1 MNFRKISLII
11 ILSLALQGMWAQG
24 LKSFSLP
31 FPKWWEPANLS
42 IFKQAYPDVEF
53 ISDYNMEKNDWL
65 IHIYTKDSNG
75 KKKETKLYWCDS
87 RFLPEEEL
95 VNKENYRPM
104 LYPYQME
111 TRDPSTFT
119 EEEIERIKEFS
130 SRENR
135 KNGAID
141 PPFFHNAI
149 FDCETR
155 ASTERHIKTYEFLTL
170 QVNVHEKIY
179 EPLKRVHRRVMEL
192 PKDEEMERFL
202 KTLTR
207 TDGFAWRTV
216 RDTQSRSYHSI
227 GLAIDV
233 LPKGYYQRIIYW
245 GWQKQLRPDD
255 WYMTPLSKRWSPP
268 QRVIDIF
275 AEEGFIWGGN
285 WAVWDNMHFEYHPEL
300 LLYAKKSRG
309 R

>member
-1 MNFRKISLII
+1 MSMKLKR
-11 ILSLALQGMWAQG
+11 LALIFAAALTFSNIFAEG
-24 LKSFSLP
+24 LKGFTLP

-42 IFKQAYPDVEF
+42 IFKQAYPDVKF
-53 ISDYNMEKNDWL
+53 VSDYDTEKNDWL
-65 IHIYTKDSNG
+65 IHIYTKKSDGSTE
-75 KKKETKLYWCDS
+75 ETRLYWCDS
-87 RFLPEEEL
+87 RFLPENEL
-95 VNKENYRPM
+95 ANKENFRPM
-104 LYPYQME
+104 LYKYSRI

-119 EEEIERIKEFS
+119 PEEIERIKEFS
-130 SRENR
+130 SKENR

-141 PPFFHNAI
+141 PPFLYDAI
-149 FDCETR
+149 YDCKDR
-155 ASTERHIKTYEFLTL
+155 LHTERHIKTYEFLTL

-179 EPLKRVHRRVMEL
+179 EPLKRVHKRVMEL
-192 PKDEEMERFL
+192 PRNEEMDRFL

-268 QRVIDIF
+268 QAVIDIF

-300 LLYAKKSRG
+300 LIYSK
-309 R
+309 